1 MTITPEGEKVANYA
15 KEMLQRE
22 EDIKSELAVFRT
34 ETHGTLKIAVAS
46 VIGQYWLPPV
56 LKKFVH
62 KYPSVK
68 ISLFTGWS
76 SEVQKQFYEGDVH
89 VAILRGTQ
97 EYKGQ
102 KQQLFEDELYLV
114 DKEIKDIS
122 MLKKQIGRSFNLKV
136 IRLIM
141 DKYKIGGMVYFL
153 IRLSERL

>member
-1 MTITPEGEKVANYA
+1 M
-15 KEMLQRE
+15 
-22 EDIKSELAVFRT
+22 
-34 ETHGTLKIAVAS
+34 
-46 VIGQYWLPPV
+46 
-56 LKKFVH
+56 
-62 KYPSVK
+62 K

-122 MLKKQIGRSFNLKV
+122 MLKETNRPFIQFKSDSTYYGQIQNWWYGLFSNPLREQLSSIKLRLANNSF
-136 IRLIM
+136 
-141 DKYKIGGMVYFL
+141 
-153 IRLSERL
+153 